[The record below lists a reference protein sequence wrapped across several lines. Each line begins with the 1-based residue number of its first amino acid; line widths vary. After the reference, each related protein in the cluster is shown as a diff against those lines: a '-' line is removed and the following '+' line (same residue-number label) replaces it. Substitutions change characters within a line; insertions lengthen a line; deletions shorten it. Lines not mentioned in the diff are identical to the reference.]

1 MYFCWTLVTEE
12 HFFARMTPFMLLES
26 KLVARTLAAKL
37 TMISEFSVMDRFYML
52 NHFILGF
59 EKLVASLAEMRG
71 LTVNSLHMFMK
82 ASLTP
87 KHFPTFNT
95 WYFHIAM
102 LVVHVGLK

>member
-1 MYFCWTLVTEE
+1 
-12 HFFARMTPFMLLES
+12 MTPFMLLES

-37 TMISEFSVMDRFYML
+37 TMIFEFFVMDRFYML

-59 EKLVASLAEMRG
+59 KKLVASWAEMRG
-71 LTVNSLHMFMK
+71 FTVNSLHMFMK

-87 KHFPTFNT
+87 KHFPAFNT
-95 WYFHIAM
+95 RYFHIAM